1 MSDYSMKGNPQ
12 NLIAQSVTIAS
23 GDSVSEMIS
32 AQGLALVGV
41 VMPATWT
48 AAAIGFKACLTGN
61 IADLQTVYDSGGN
74 VEGTPANAVQATTI
88 AFPSSDALFFPF
100 LQITSV
106 VAGSATPTT
115 QGAARVLIL
124 LFRRLF
130 S

>member
-1 MSDYSMKGNPQ
+1 MSDYPIKGNPQ
-12 NLIAQSVTIAS
+12 NLIAQSVTIVS
-23 GDSVSEMIS
+23 GASVSEMIS

-41 VMPATWT
+41 VMPAAWT

-61 IADLQTVYDSGGN
+61 IADLQTVYDAGGN
-74 VEGTPANAVQATTI
+74 PEGAVAAAVQGTTI

-100 LQITSV
+100 LQIVSV
-106 VAGSATPTT
+106 TAGTATGVNQDADRT
-115 QGAARVLIL
+115 LIL